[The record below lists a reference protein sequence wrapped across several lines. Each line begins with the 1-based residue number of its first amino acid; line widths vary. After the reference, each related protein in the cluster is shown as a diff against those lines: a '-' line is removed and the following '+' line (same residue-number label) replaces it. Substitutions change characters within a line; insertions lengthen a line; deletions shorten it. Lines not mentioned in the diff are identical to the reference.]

1 MGAAVRSSAPV
12 RRRLTGLRQLTGN
25 TPPAPGT
32 RLATETSSS
41 SGVEHGLAD
50 VGAEKERPVR
60 AGARR
65 KSGWIVCGRRLR
77 VLPWRAGTRGRH
89 AVNGTAMEEV
99 ALALSGASH
108 DRRQP

>member
-1 MGAAVRSSAPV
+1 MGAAVRSSAPG

-60 AGARR
+60 AGVRR

-77 VLPWRAGTRGRH
+77 VLPWRDGARVGDAVKGSSLGAG
-89 AVNGTAMEEV
+89 VLV
-99 ALALSGASH
+99 V
-108 DRRQP
+108 